1 MMKSEKMQTYSV
13 RLKQERMKSNI
24 YQMCLEKLHPWAH
37 SAFPLRKHRFLQWM
51 SLYSKTAF
59 TSNFQTNTDE
69 IWSNFQDSHLLN
81 TTMICFAFWGDIL
94 VYDSLVISAPIC
106 EQGCMSNFLKELG
119 RRAKKE
125 LCLLRKNC
133 TLWAVTAKWDGRL
146 QWDLVQI
153 S

>member
-81 TTMICFAFWGDIL
+81 TT
-94 VYDSLVISAPIC
+94 VI
-106 EQGCMSNFLKELG
+106 
-119 RRAKKE
+119 
-125 LCLLRKNC
+125 CLLRGRFSIWFPGHLSTQHQFVSRAACLLISSRNWVGGLRKTC
-133 TLWAVTAKWDGRL
+133 AFRGKTAL
-146 QWDLVQI
+146 CEQWWQNGMEDFNGI
-153 S
+153 WCK

>member
-24 YQMCLEKLHPWAH
+24 YQMCLEKLYPWAH

-69 IWSNFQDSHLLN
+69 IWSKSQDSHLPS
-81 TTMICFAFWGDIL
+81 TTMICLLRAHFGIWFPGHPSTTAS
-94 VYDSLVISAPIC
+94 VC
-106 EQGCMSNFLKELG
+106 EQGCMPTHFLKELG
-119 RRAKKE
+119 RRTEKE
-125 LCLLRKNC
+125 LSLLRHKH
-133 TLWAVTAKWDGRL
+133 TLWAVVAKWDGRL
-146 QWDLVQI
+146 KWDLV
-153 S
+153 